1 MSERPLAFRTASELA
16 AMMRAGTVSPVEL
29 LDCFLERIRARDATA
44 RAYITVTEE
53 IARDA
58 ARRAETRLGKARL
71 GEDGAAPPLTGLPYA
86 AKDLIDVA
94 GVLTTGGS
102 RVLHDNR
109 ARDNAEVIDRME
121 TGGAVLLGKANL
133 HEFAYGATGENQ
145 VTGTATNPYDATRLA
160 GGSSSGSAAAVG
172 HGLAAAAL
180 GTDTGGSVR
189 VPASLCGL
197 VGLKPTL
204 GRVST
209 RGTIPFAWSLDHIG
223 TLTRSV
229 GDAALLLQALAGPD
243 PHDPGSADVAV
254 GDYLG
259 ALDQPIDGLIV
270 GVPERFYFERADGE
284 ILAASEAVLRALEDG
299 GARLVSVTLPSME
312 HVRAVSLTVQM
323 PEALSYHSRYLD
335 ERGALYGAD
344 FRAGLALGQCLLA
357 EHYVRAKRFMEAYRR
372 ETNAVLREVDVLVT
386 PASPVI
392 APKIGTSHVTIG
404 GVREA
409 AGNALT
415 RYTTF
420 FNMTGHPAITLP
432 SGLHSEGLPMAV
444 QIVGRAFD
452 EAGILR
458 VASAVERDERF
469 QIPLP
474 ALDCSRNGDHERA

>member
-1 MSERPLAFRTASELA
+1 MSERPLAFRTAVELA
-16 AMMRAGTVSPVEL
+16 TMMRGGTLSPLEL
-29 LDCFLERIRARDATA
+29 IDCYLERIRHHDANA

-58 ARRAETRLGKARL
+58 ARRAEARL
-71 GEDGAAPPLTGLPYA
+71 GEDKAPPALAGLPYA

-109 ARDNAEVIDRME
+109 PRENAQVVDLMNDA
-121 TGGAVLLGKANL
+121 GAVLLGKANL
-133 HEFAYGATGENQ
+133 HEFAYGATGENPI
-145 VTGTATNPYDATRLA
+145 TGTATNPYDPTRLA
-160 GGSSSGSAAAVG
+160 GGSSSGSASAVG
-172 HGLAAAAL
+172 YGLAAAAL

-197 VGLKPTL
+197 VGLKPTM
-204 GRVST
+204 GRIST
-209 RGTIPFAWSLDHIG
+209 RGVVPFAWSLDHIG
-223 TLTRSV
+223 SLTRSV
-229 GDAALLLQALAGPD
+229 GDAALLLQALAGCD
-243 PHDPGSADVAV
+243 PLDPGSAEVSV
-254 GDYLG
+254 GDYMA
-259 ALDQPIDGLIV
+259 ALDEPIDGLVV
-270 GVPERFYFERADGE
+270 GVPEDFYFERADDE
-284 ILAASEAVLRALEDG
+284 ILVASEAVLRALEG
-299 GARLVSVTLPSME
+299 QGARIVTVAMPSIE
-312 HVRAVSLTVQM
+312 HARTVSLTVQM

-335 ERGALYGAD
+335 ERGELYGAD
-344 FRAGLALGQCLLA
+344 FLAGLALGQCLLA
-357 EHYVRAKRFMEAYRR
+357 EHYVRAKRVMEGYRR

-386 PASPVI
+386 PATPVI
-392 APKIGTSHVTIG
+392 APKIGTSHVTFD
-404 GVREA
+404 GVCEA

-458 VASAVERDERF
+458 VASAIERDDRF
-469 QIPLP
+469 RIPLP
-474 ALDCSRNGDHERA
+474 DLVCSINETG

>member
-1 MSERPLAFRTASELA
+1 MSERPLALRTAGELA
-16 AMMRAGTVSPVEL
+16 AMMRGGTLSPVEL
-29 LDCFLERIRARDATA
+29 LDGYLDRIRHHDSTA

-58 ARRAETRLGKARL
+58 AQRAEVRLC
-71 GEDGAAPPLTGLPYA
+71 EDKDSPALAGLPYA
-86 AKDLIDVA
+86 VKDLIDVA

-109 ARDNAEVIDRME
+109 ARENARIVDLMND
-121 TGGAVLLGKANL
+121 GGAVLLGKANL
-133 HEFAYGATGENQ
+133 HEFAYGATGENPL
-145 VTGTATNPYDATRLA
+145 TGTSANPYDSSRLA
-160 GGSSSGSAAAVG
+160 GGSSSGSASAVG
-172 HGLAAAAL
+172 YGLAAAAL

-197 VGLKPTL
+197 VGLKPTM
-204 GRVST
+204 GRIST
-209 RGTIPFAWSLDHIG
+209 RGVIPFAWSLDHIG

-229 GDAALLLQALAGPD
+229 GDAAMLLQTLAGPD
-243 PHDPGSADVAV
+243 PHDPGSVDVTV
-254 GDYLG
+254 GDYMA
-259 ALDQPIDGLIV
+259 ALDAPIDGLVV

-284 ILAASEAVLRALEDG
+284 ILAASEAILRTLEAR
-299 GARLVSVTLPSME
+299 GARLVTVALPSME
-312 HVRAVSLTVQM
+312 HARTVSLAVQM

-357 EHYVRAKRFMEAYRR
+357 EHYLRAKRLIEAYRR

-386 PASPVI
+386 PATPVI
-392 APKIGTSHVTIG
+392 APKFGTAHVTID
-404 GVREA
+404 GVRETV
-409 AGNALT
+409 GNALT

-432 SGLHSEGLPMAV
+432 AGLHSEGLPMAV
-444 QIVGRAFD
+444 QIVGGAFD

-458 VASAVERDERF
+458 VASAIERNERF

-474 ALDCSRNGDHERA
+474 DLDCSVTRTG